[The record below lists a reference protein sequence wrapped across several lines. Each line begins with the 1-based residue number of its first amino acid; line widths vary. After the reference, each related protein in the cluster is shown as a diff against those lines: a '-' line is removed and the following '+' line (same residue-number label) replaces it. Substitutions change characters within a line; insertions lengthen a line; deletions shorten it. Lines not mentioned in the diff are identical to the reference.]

1 MPGLITTLLTNDIF
15 LSILSAVIISQLAKI
30 LIIILKHKQKFNLND
45 LIVTG
50 GMPSTHSAIVG
61 SLTAIIW
68 LNQAFSPLFFAVLA
82 FSLITLRDAMGVRR
96 SIGVEGK
103 IIERIIKYEK
113 IKISKFHYSLGHSLV
128 EVFVGLIIG
137 FGSAVFSF
145 NFV

>member
-15 LSILSAVIISQLAKI
+15 LSILSAAIISQLAKI
-30 LIIILKHKQKFNLND
+30 LIIRLKHKQKFNLND

-61 SLTAIIW
+61 SLTVIIW

-82 FSLITLRDAMGVRR
+82 FSLITLRDALGVRR
-96 SIGVEGK
+96 SVGVEGK
-103 IIERIIKYEK
+103 IIEKIIKYEK
-113 IKISKFHYSLGHSLV
+113 MKISKFHYSLGHSLV

-145 NFV
+145 NLV